1 MRYVMKNIILLIVWA
16 TTIAFLF
23 TLSGCGAEKSAQVDP
38 VATVEEQPE
47 ADEPEADE
55 PEAEEPEAEEPQD
68 EEPDEELKAEE
79 PKDVQPEVVEDEI
92 VEDEVEEDE
101 VEDKPA
107 PKTETKPE
115 QTVEVQKAAEV
126 QEVAEEKKA
135 AVVVA
140 EQQQEVA
147 KEEAQ
152 IAVEQDAEKSIEA
165 PKAVTIISAPPEEP
179 ETAIQDLGMVYF
191 AYDKSIITPAFEEI
205 IQENYEWIAE
215 YPDVQIQLEGHCD
228 ERGTNEYNL
237 ALGERRAKAV
247 FDYLVGLGA
256 SPSQFTLVSFGE
268 ERPAAY
274 GSNESAWKQNRRVE
288 FTRL

>member
-1 MRYVMKNIILLIVWA
+1 MKNIILLIVWA

-23 TLSGCGAEKSAQVDP
+23 TLSGCAKESVEAEP
-38 VATVEEQPE
+38 VATAEEEPE
-47 ADEPEADE
+47 AEEAEADE

-68 EEPDEELKAEE
+68 EEPVEEIKAEE
-79 PKDVQPEVVEDEI
+79 PKAVEPEVE
-92 VEDEVEEDE
+92 EDEVEEDE
-101 VEDKPA
+101 VEEPA
-107 PKTETKPE
+107 EVPAEVTEQETKPE
-115 QTVEVQKAAEV
+115 ETVEVQKAAEV

-179 ETAIQDLGMVYF
+179 ETAIQDLGLVYF
-191 AYDKSIITPAFEEI
+191 AYDKSIITPSFEEV

-215 YPDVQIQLEGHCD
+215 NPDVQVQLEGHCD

-247 FDYLVGLGA
+247 FDYLVSLGA
-256 SPSQFTLVSFGE
+256 SPSQFSMVSFGE
-268 ERPAAY
+268 ERPAAS
-274 GSNESAWKQNRRVE
+274 GSNEFAWKQNRRVE

>member
-1 MRYVMKNIILLIVWA
+1 M
-16 TTIAFLF
+16 
-23 TLSGCGAEKSAQVDP
+23 
-38 VATVEEQPE
+38 
-47 ADEPEADE
+47 
-55 PEAEEPEAEEPQD
+55 
-68 EEPDEELKAEE
+68 
-79 PKDVQPEVVEDEI
+79 
-92 VEDEVEEDE
+92 
-101 VEDKPA
+101 
-107 PKTETKPE
+107 
-115 QTVEVQKAAEV
+115 QKAAEV

-215 YPDVQIQLEGHCD
+215 NPDVQIQLEGHCD

-247 FDYLVGLGA
+247 FDYLVSLGA
-256 SPSQFTLVSFGE
+256 SPSQFSLVSFGE
-268 ERPAAY
+268 ERPAAS
-274 GSNESAWKQNRRVE
+274 GSNEFAWKQNRRVE